1 MCVGGV
7 AHGCHGA
14 PVAVSPCLP
23 RCLWQGLLSA
33 LVSTRLGGC
42 WATEGCLSP
51 SARAVRDQT
60 RITTSAVHAG
70 DLDAGLTCALP
81 MEPSSQPSYY
91 CLWKQQS
98 GLRLRFSCPH
108 LPSAGVA
115 GVCRHTRLLC
125 SVLRA
130 RGCPLPSRG

>member
-1 MCVGGV
+1 MV
-7 AHGCHGA
+7 AMA
-14 PVAVSPCLP
+14 PCSGQRTISGVSPCLP

-33 LVSTRLGGC
+33 LVSTRLGGW

-81 MEPSSQPSYY
+81 TEPSSQPSYY